1 MDNIICECNIRKK
14 YHTRNCKLISLN
26 HGRNISLSYKTSYF
40 NSGMNNEYNDGFSID
55 DNKPL
60 PNIILNIIIKIFETI
75 ELINVNGSDGLIS
88 LDELI
93 EYIKNNN
100 ELLDINDES
109 CNNLNFK
116 YIKQDIKILIEEI
129 NNKNKEYEEIK
140 SKNKELEIKN
150 NFLCEEIEKYKKIEI
165 ELKNKINKINNNEKN
180 NKLKLEDITEL
191 CTMLEN

>member
-1 MDNIICECNIRKK
+1 
-14 YHTRNCKLISLN
+14 
-26 HGRNISLSYKTSYF
+26 
-40 NSGMNNEYNDGFSID
+40 MNNEYNDGFSID